1 MEPSTSH
8 GSPPDAD
15 IAVVSQALAGLILGP
30 GSEDA
35 DRSDADGDL
44 DGSGAGGRDGRD
56 GGGRGADGGRGG
68 ERPGEPEDK
77 EQILGAVVVDRDL
90 RIVSANL
97 GPRCFDGLTAVPG
110 EPFVNLLPSA
120 DVPAVTQ
127 RLRRAV
133 ETREPHVARVQRLPK
148 PDGSELVVSLSIL
161 PSPQPDDGLTISF
174 IDMARRFH
182 LYAAATSIGTTL
194 DVGDT
199 ARALAGSLLP
209 WGDVVAVSLDD
220 NVWTGEQVEGRTTLR
235 RAALAPDHDWPA
247 GFLTPGQV
255 LPREADVLLGR
266 AGHRD
271 DDGTVVLPDRAAVEQ
286 ALGADPGLLRALVPG
301 DGPLCVACVPLI
313 VEDVDGP
320 HGDAP
325 MVLGVAEVWR
335 RPDGPL
341 GPFGADL
348 IDMRELVSKT
358 AKHVDNARRH
368 QREHAQVLA
377 LQRRLLPPSPTDTI
391 EIAKAYRLTTP
402 DSAGV
407 GGDWV
412 SSFSLPGGRTAL
424 VVGDVVGHG
433 LGAAAAMGRLSME
446 AQAHLSAGM
455 APDEV
460 LARLDETVAL
470 LDDTEAGFAAGYSA
484 LNSTCCVVSY
494 DPVENRC
501 VMSSAGHLPPIVV
514 HPDGRAE
521 VIAARTQ
528 SGLGTSF
535 LTREPFEVHEFAAEP
550 GALLALYTDGL
561 IEDPSTPIDRG
572 IAELGRE
579 LARIRPGDDLQEAVD
594 RTIRGLAPA
603 RGKQRDDVTLMLA
616 RMAGRP
622 GRDVATWSLPA
633 RDPRGAARAR
643 RLVARQLHS
652 WGLEER
658 VHDTVLVVSE
668 LVANAV
674 RHGAGEITL
683 RLIRTGGSRLVCEVG
698 DRSDARPRRRRAGS
712 TDESGRG
719 LLVVHK
725 LTDRW
730 GVRWCDGGGKTTWAE
745 VAA

>member
-1 MEPSTSH
+1 MDPSS
-8 GSPPDAD
+8 SPDGPPEAE
-15 IAVVSQALAGLILGP
+15 IAVVSQALAGIILGP
-30 GSEDA
+30 GSEPA
-35 DRSDADGDL
+35 DHLEDDGP
-44 DGSGAGGRDGRD
+44 AGD
-56 GGGRGADGGRGG
+56 GGEHGGDDGGADGGRDG

-77 EQILGAVVVDRDL
+77 EQILGAVTLDRDL
-90 RIVSANL
+90 RIVSSNL

-161 PSPQPDDGLTISF
+161 PSAPPDDGLTITF

-199 ARALAGSLLP
+199 ARALAGALLP

-220 NVWTGEQVEGRTTLR
+220 NIWTGEQVEDHITLR
-235 RAALAPDHDWPA
+235 RAALAPDADWPD
-247 GFLTPGQV
+247 GFLTPGKA
-255 LPREADVLLGR
+255 LPEEADVFLGG

-271 DDGTVVLPDRAAVEQ
+271 AHGTVVLPDRAAIEE
-286 ALGADPGLLRALVPG
+286 ALGGDPGLLRALVPG
-301 DGPLCVACVPLI
+301 GGPLCLACVPLV
-313 VEDVDGP
+313 VEGVDGP
-320 HGDAP
+320 DGDGAL
-325 MVLGVAEVWR
+325 VLGVAEVWR

-446 AQAHLSAGM
+446 AQAHLSAGL

-484 LNSTCCVVSY
+484 LNSTCCVVTY
-494 DPVENRC
+494 DPVENLC
-501 VMSSAGHLPPIVV
+501 AMSSAGHLPPILV

-535 LTREPFEVHEFAAEP
+535 LTREPFEVTEFAAKP

-561 IEDPSTPIDRG
+561 VEDPSTPIDQG
-572 IAELGRE
+572 IAALARE
-579 LARIRPGDDLQEAVD
+579 LTRVRPGDDLQEAVD

-603 RGKQRDDVTLMLA
+603 RGRQRDDVTLMLA

-633 RDPRGAARAR
+633 RDPRGVAHARNLVAR
-643 RLVARQLHS
+643 RLRS

-658 VHDTVLVVSE
+658 AHDTVLVVSE
-668 LVANAV
+668 LVTNAV

-698 DRSDARPRRRRAGS
+698 DRSDARPRRRRAGGL
-712 TDESGRG
+712 DEHGRG

-730 GVRWCDGGGKTTWAE
+730 GVRWSALGGKTTWAE
-745 VAA
+745 VPA